1 MYNAYLESDLGILEI
16 VCNDTH
22 LLRVNIVLE
31 QGKEKLN
38 EICKLV
44 KNELNDYFNNN
55 LKCFNLPLELVGNE
69 FQKKVWLELL
79 KTPYG
84 EVISYQELANRIGNP
99 KGVRAVAR
107 AVGANNI
114 SIIIPCHRVI
124 GSNKT
129 LTGYSG
135 GIENKITLLSLEG
148 HAINLKKDMRKSTLS
163 S

>member
-16 VCNDTH
+16 VCNDNH
-22 LLRVNIVLE
+22 LLRVNIVLKKGNE
-31 QGKEKLN
+31 NLN
-38 EICKLV
+38 KICKLV
-44 KNELNDYFNNN
+44 KKELNDYFYNN
-55 LKCFNLPLELVGNE
+55 LKILNLPLELVGTE

-79 KTPYG
+79 KIPYG
-84 EVISYQELANRIGNP
+84 EVVSYQEIANRIRNP

-107 AVGANNI
+107 AVGDNNI
-114 SIIIPCHRVI
+114 SIIVPCHRVI

-135 GIENKITLLSLEG
+135 GLENKIILLSLEG
-148 HAINLKKDMRKSTLS
+148 HKISLKKDMRKSTLS